1 MARNE
6 APIGAKAVG
15 KPQLPGTYGH
25 RATPRLYRTRSR
37 KPESIGTRK
46 STTDGASDGPRRGQ
60 SKLHEPARGWAS
72 EEAAECVQVK
82 VHVSVDVYVNVNV
95 NVWELPAQL
104 VRWQL
109 LAG

>member
-25 RATPRLYRTRSR
+25 RATPRLYRSR
-37 KPESIGTRK
+37 NPEPIGTQK
-46 STTDGASDGPRRGQ
+46 STTDGASDGPRHGE
-60 SKLHEPARGWAS
+60 SKLHEPASGWAS
-72 EEAAECVQVK
+72 EEAAE
-82 VHVSVDVYVNVNV
+82 YVNVNV
-95 NVWELPAQL
+95 YVYVYVNVGELPAQL
-104 VRWQL
+104 VCWQL

>member
-1 MARNE
+1 
-6 APIGAKAVG
+6 
-15 KPQLPGTYGH
+15 
-25 RATPRLYRTRSR
+25 
-37 KPESIGTRK
+37 
-46 STTDGASDGPRRGQ
+46 
-60 SKLHEPARGWAS
+60 LHEPARGWAS